1 MENVNF
7 FEQKF
12 NIPRILKFSLP
23 SIVMMFILSM
33 YQCVDGLFVSN
44 FVDTNGLGAINI
56 VYPFIFI
63 GLGVSLML
71 GSGASALIGKVLGEG
86 SREKANS
93 IFSFVIFVSIAFA
106 VLTGFLGTVFI
117 DELVIFLGADE
128 VYFDMAKTYLQ
139 THFYFIVFYYLQNIF
154 QILFITSSKPKIGLI
169 TTVLAGVINIAL
181 DYLFIVVLEFGIV
194 GAALATGISY
204 LIPAITG
211 IVYFLFSKKS
221 LFKFSSFKIDF
232 KTLWNVMVNGSSE
245 MLSNIANSVTTF
257 LFNYQF
263 YKYYLDT
270 GVDSITIVLYFQF
283 FVSSIMYGFASGI
296 APIFS
301 YKFGKQQLNEILS
314 LKKRSILII
323 CLLSLLSFIV
333 SILLISPISLLFSG
347 GSIEVYKLTIDNFIY
362 FAFSLLFM
370 GISIFASSYFTALN
384 DGVSSLIISTLRTF
398 VFLSVALIVLPLLFN
413 EVGLWSATAVAEL
426 LGALLSVGF
435 IIIKKIDFKTLE
447 EKVTDKL

>member
-12 NIPRILKFSLP
+12 NIPRLLKFSLP

-154 QILFITSSKPKIGLI
+154 QILFITSS
-169 TTVLAGVINIAL
+169 N
-181 DYLFIVVLEFGIV
+181 
-194 GAALATGISY
+194 
-204 LIPAITG
+204 
-211 IVYFLFSKKS
+211 
-221 LFKFSSFKIDF
+221 
-232 KTLWNVMVNGSSE
+232 
-245 MLSNIANSVTTF
+245 SN
-257 LFNYQF
+257 
-263 YKYYLDT
+263 
-270 GVDSITIVLYFQF
+270 
-283 FVSSIMYGFASGI
+283 
-296 APIFS
+296 
-301 YKFGKQQLNEILS
+301 
-314 LKKRSILII
+314 
-323 CLLSLLSFIV
+323 
-333 SILLISPISLLFSG
+333 
-347 GSIEVYKLTIDNFIY
+347 
-362 FAFSLLFM
+362 
-370 GISIFASSYFTALN
+370 
-384 DGVSSLIISTLRTF
+384 
-398 VFLSVALIVLPLLFN
+398 
-413 EVGLWSATAVAEL
+413 
-426 LGALLSVGF
+426 
-435 IIIKKIDFKTLE
+435 
-447 EKVTDKL
+447 